1 MRMPRPLTDDSG
13 RVAEANW
20 VDGSDSLREESSTY
34 SATGRHFL
42 AVIRCFSRDRWFPG
56 TSVNARLTPNA
67 ACMRYATESQLN
79 NRRERR
85 PSRRRGGVE

>member
-1 MRMPRPLTDDSG
+1 MRMTRPLTDGSG
-13 RVAEANW
+13 RVAETNR

-34 SATGRHFL
+34 SSTRSHFV
-42 AVIRCFSRDRWFPG
+42 AVIRFFSRDRWFPG
-56 TSVNARLTPNA
+56 NSVNARLTPNA
-67 ACMRYATESQLN
+67 ACMRYAKSQLN